1 MQSDHS
7 TRQSIALG
15 TTVLDANAQDTDES
29 RFSEQLLQQHS
40 FDLLLFPRYLQRN
53 VPAHVRIEVV
63 EDASRSPQLMALFHD
78 RGEQAT
84 RFALLHADEDGVATD
99 SDAFFHEVHAAF
111 AAAAGPSRYLGF
123 PRFGPPPYAPLF
135 ALALLYRRYGRGLYL
150 PGDVLP
156 TPWPGLQAGYQA
168 RC

>member
-1 MQSDHS
+1 MQAEQGQ
-7 TRQSIALG
+7 RQSVPL
-15 TTVLDANAQDTDES
+15 NAGGS
-29 RFSEQLLQQHS
+29 HFSESLLQRHS